1 MKDIIP
7 NINSGMNSGLHGTAH
22 VVDLSE
28 EKKLERE
35 AEALVELHDFI
46 KAHPDTPVKE
56 IAKFMPPVDSRVV
69 SKAIKMLAIRDKS
82 MTPEQKANVAEKAKS
97 IEVEPRVVKWG
108 K

>member
-7 NINSGMNSGLHGTAH
+7 NINSTIDGGQYQTAH

-28 EKKLERE
+28 EKKLEQ
-35 AEALVELHDFI
+35 EALALVDLHDFI

-82 MTPEQKANVAEKAKS
+82 VTPGQEAEVAEKAKS
-97 IEVEPRVVKWG
+97 IEVEPKMVKWG